1 MAKGEGQKLVTMAQ
15 VPSSLRSSDGCPI
28 WRCLK
33 ITLLDADVEKRREVG
48 LGLACLGHSHPP
60 VRH

>member
-1 MAKGEGQKLVTMAQ
+1 MVQ

-28 WRCLK
+28 WRYLK
-33 ITLLDADVEKRREVG
+33 ITLLDSDVEKRREVG